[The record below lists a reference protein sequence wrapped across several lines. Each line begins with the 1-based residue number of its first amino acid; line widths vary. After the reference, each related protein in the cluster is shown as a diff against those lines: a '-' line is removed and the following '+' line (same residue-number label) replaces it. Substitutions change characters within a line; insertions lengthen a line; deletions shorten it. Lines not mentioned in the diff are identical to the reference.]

1 MKKRV
6 FALLLCLLLCLSIL
20 PVGAFA
26 DDYCEHDI
34 VKMDAKTTCGEA
46 YKAHFKCTK
55 CGKLFSDD
63 RGEHEISYTDVAL
76 DKLPHTSDLKHVEPK
91 DATCTE
97 PGNYEY
103 WLCTECGQMFSS
115 NPGVAEDGTD
125 NRRTCPV
132 PADKVKDYTIEPYGH
147 NLTFHEAVPHTCF
160 ENGNIAY
167 YQCSNCWWSF
177 TDPDA
182 QNPVGDVTD
191 PAAHVKTEY
200 PAVARTCDT
209 DGNSYYFY
217 CEVCGK
223 YYDGNEQEIT
233 EGSWVIPAG
242 HDYVEQPFKEP
253 TCTAEGNRL
262 YYTCSACGKIFDADL
277 NETTLEAV
285 TLGMIPHSL
294 VIHVPAAAKTCWD
307 NGNVEYWQCASCG
320 AKFADAEGTLP
331 LTDEEVVIPAC
342 HEFVATPAKEATC
355 TEPGN
360 IAYWTCTV
368 EGCGIVVDESGK
380 QVWETVV
387 PAKGHVFQLHEARE
401 ASCTEDG
408 NEAYYSC
415 DACGKL
421 FRLDGVTETSLE
433 EVTIPKLGHK
443 LGDLVQA
450 VEPTCTTDGHIAYYE
465 CEQCREK
472 FADAEGE
479 TALAEDE
486 IVIPKRHE
494 LKAHPAKAATCTEP
508 GNIAY
513 STCKNCDIVLNENG
527 DQIWLND
534 TIIPAPGH
542 KPEKVKATA
551 SCTEAGYAEHFMCS
565 TCGKL
570 FRDAACTEETTLDE
584 LTVQALGHDY
594 DADGWCTRCKAVSPE
609 APAFHPQPVTVPN
622 NDNTY
627 VVVTVSAPEG
637 VFPANCQLSV
647 QPVFV
652 VDDQT
657 KEAVDAQRQ
666 EGATVAKSFTY
677 DIKVFKNG
685 EEIQPADGS
694 KVKVSFAL
702 ATAAN
707 ENLNATVY
715 HVTEADDGT
724 KTAEALETN
733 VEDVNNEKAVVV
745 ETDGFSQYTL
755 EFTYNDLQYVLIGN
769 KSVNIKT
776 ILKTFPDLHFS
787 DEVKVIDVRVSNP
800 ELFSA
805 SKDVSGEWIVVS
817 HKAFQSEER
826 MIVKLVDG
834 SGEIEEY
841 DIKVTDAPAT
851 VKVKINGGTASTAVN
866 PAASEITVTMT
877 PGTPIPVT
885 ITATPVPS
893 GKTFE
898 KWTIVSG
905 IGTTAIDDLN
915 AATAHFSLSDSQV
928 SDKVEVT
935 ANNSNRVTFEKNTSA
950 AVTNMPADRFVP
962 DGTVIKSTDLS
973 TPSAEGYVF
982 AGWYEAD
989 GKTPVSFPL
998 TINSNKTLYAKWQ
1011 CRVTFD
1017 TLHGT
1022 TPPAQIVDIN
1032 AKATQPADMK
1042 WIGYTWGG
1050 WYTDKAWTN
1059 AFNFN
1064 TAITRNTV
1072 LYARWIPDLKIT
1084 KGDGGTAH
1092 YGSTYAFTL
1101 NYYFHDYV
1109 ENKAL
1114 FNVAVGRHN
1123 SSGATWVSKDHYVVT
1138 QGADKRAV
1146 VTLKASYI
1154 RTLTDGAT
1162 YDIIFDTGLKP
1173 YEYDAGEYPPIDLG
1187 ATEGTFK
1194 VSKSP
1199 KTGDES
1205 NVALWAAIAGVSLIA
1220 VVVIVA
1226 VLFNKRKK
1234 GKKAPTPPEN
1244 RPADKTKKP
1253 PKE

>member
-26 DDYCEHDI
+26 DDYCEHAI
-34 VKMDAKTTCGEA
+34 VKMEAKATCGEA
-46 YKAHFKCTK
+46 HREHYKCTK
-55 CGKLFSDD
+55 CGKLFSDE
-63 RGEHEISYTDVAL
+63 RGEHEISYESVAQA
-76 DKLPHTSDLKHVEPK
+76 KPVHTSPLSQVNAVNP
-91 DATCTE
+91 TCTTG
-97 PGNYEY
+97 GNGEY
-103 WLCTECGQMFSS
+103 WVCTECGQMFYD
-115 NPGVAEDGTD
+115 NPKSTEEGKDIS
-125 NRRTCPV
+125 RTNPIPDDQV
-132 PADKVKDYTIEPYGH
+132 RNYILPPLGH
-147 NLTFHEAVPHTCF
+147 SMTFHEAVPHTCTQD
-160 ENGNIAY
+160 GNVAY

-177 TDPDA
+177 SDPDGL
-182 QNPVGDVTD
+182 NPLSSVTD

-200 PAVARTCDT
+200 PAVAPTCDT
-209 DGNSYYFY
+209 DGSSYYFY
-217 CEVCGK
+217 CDVCGK
-223 YYDGNEQEIT
+223 YYDENGQEIA

-242 HDYVEQPFKEP
+242 HDYVEHPFQEP
-253 TCTAEGNRL
+253 TCTAGGNRL

-355 TEPGN
+355 TEPGS

-368 EGCGIVVDESGK
+368 EGCGIVVDESGN

-415 DACGKL
+415 DTCGKL

-443 LGDLVQA
+443 LGELVQA

-494 LKAHPAKAATCTEP
+494 LEAHPAKAATCTEP

-513 STCKNCDIVLNENG
+513 STCKNCDIVLNENE

-534 TIIPAPGH
+534 TVIPAPGH
-542 KPEKVKATA
+542 KPEKVEATA
-551 SCTEAGYAEHFMCS
+551 SCTEAGYAEHFKCS
-565 TCGKL
+565 TCGRL

-594 DADGWCTRCKAVSPE
+594 DADGWCTRCKAVSPDSPKFE
-609 APAFHPQPVTVPN
+609 PLPVTVPN

-666 EGATVAKSFTY
+666 EGTTVAKSFTY

-715 HVTEADDGT
+715 HVTEAEDGT
-724 KTAEALETN
+724 KTAEALETD

-745 ETDGFSQYTL
+745 ETNGFSEFTL
-755 EFTYNDLQYVLIGN
+755 EFTYKNLQYVLVGN
-769 KSVNIKT
+769 KSVYLKT

-787 DEVKVIDVRVSNP
+787 DEEEIIDVRVSNP

-805 SKDVSGEWIVVS
+805 SKDVSGEWIVAS
-817 HKAFQSEER
+817 HKAFQSEEK
-826 MIVKLVDG
+826 MIVKLEDT
-834 SGEIEEY
+834 SGVVEEY
-841 DIKVTDAPAT
+841 EIRVTDDTSTHKA
-851 VKVKINGGTASTAVN
+851 KVNSGTAKTDSIS
-866 PAASEITVTMT
+866 PAAEISVLK
-877 PGTPIPVT
+877 GTTVT
-885 ITATPVPS
+885 ITATTDPDRA
-893 GKTFE
+893 FD
-898 KWTIVSG
+898 KWTIVKGLQSS
-905 IGTTAIDDLN
+905 AL
-915 AATAHFSLSDSQV
+915 ASS
-928 SDKVEVT
+928 
-935 ANNSNRVTFEKNTSA
+935 TSA
-950 AVTNMPADRFVP
+950 ITTFTMPDTDVELTATYKWNVSFNMGGHGTAPATQQVA
-962 DGTVIKSTDLS
+962 DGGKATRPTDP
-973 TPSAEGYVF
+973 TDANYVF
-982 AGWYEAD
+982 GNWYAD
-989 GKTPVSFPL
+989 KECTTLFDF
-998 TINSNKTLYAKWQ
+998 NSAITKDTTVYAKWQ

-1220 VVVIVA
+1220 VIVIAVV
-1226 VLFNKRKK
+1226 LLNKRKK
-1234 GKKAPTPPEN
+1234 GKKSPTPPET
-1244 RPADKTKKP
+1244 RSADKTRKP

>member
-1 MKKRV
+1 M
-6 FALLLCLLLCLSIL
+6 
-20 PVGAFA
+20 
-26 DDYCEHDI
+26 
-34 VKMDAKTTCGEA
+34 
-46 YKAHFKCTK
+46 
-55 CGKLFSDD
+55 
-63 RGEHEISYTDVAL
+63 
-76 DKLPHTSDLKHVEPK
+76 
-91 DATCTE
+91 
-97 PGNYEY
+97 
-103 WLCTECGQMFSS
+103 
-115 NPGVAEDGTD
+115 
-125 NRRTCPV
+125 
-132 PADKVKDYTIEPYGH
+132 
-147 NLTFHEAVPHTCF
+147 
-160 ENGNIAY
+160 
-167 YQCSNCWWSF
+167 
-177 TDPDA
+177 
-182 QNPVGDVTD
+182 
-191 PAAHVKTEY
+191 
-200 PAVARTCDT
+200 
-209 DGNSYYFY
+209 
-217 CEVCGK
+217 
-223 YYDGNEQEIT
+223 
-233 EGSWVIPAG
+233 
-242 HDYVEQPFKEP
+242 
-253 TCTAEGNRL
+253 
-262 YYTCSACGKIFDADL
+262 
-277 NETTLEAV
+277 
-285 TLGMIPHSL
+285 
-294 VIHVPAAAKTCWD
+294 
-307 NGNVEYWQCASCG
+307 
-320 AKFADAEGTLP
+320 
-331 LTDEEVVIPAC
+331 VIPAC
-342 HEFVATPAKEATC
+342 HEFVATPAEEATC

-368 EGCGIVVDESGK
+368 EGCGIVVDESGN

-479 TALAEDE
+479 TALTEDE

-494 LKAHPAKAATCTEP
+494 LEAHPAKAAACTEN

-534 TIIPAPGH
+534 TVIPAPGH
-542 KPEKVKATA
+542 KPEKVEATA
-551 SCTEAGYAEHFMCS
+551 SCTEAGYAEHFKCS

-570 FRDAACTEETTLDE
+570 FKDAACTEETTLGE

-702 ATAAN
+702 AAAKN
-707 ENLNATVY
+707 ENLDAAVY
-715 HVTEADDGT
+715 HVTETEDGS
-724 KTAEALETN
+724 KAAKALETS
-733 VEDVNNEKAVVV
+733 VENEAVVT
-745 ETDGFSQYTL
+745 ETDGFSYYTVEL
-755 EFTYNDLQYVLIGN
+755 TYRELQYVLPGGSN
-769 KSVNIKT
+769 VALTT
-776 ILKTFPDLHFS
+776 ILNTLGLQGS
-787 DEVKVIDVRVSNP
+787 IENAVSSNTA
-800 ELFSA
+800 LFDAKNEGGVWTVYSY
-805 SKDVSGEWIVVS
+805 GP
-817 HKAFQSEER
+817 FQTVETLT
-826 MIVKLVDG
+826 VKLDGVD
-834 SGEIEEY
+834 Y
-841 DIKVTDAPAT
+841 VIKVTDAAAKVT
-851 VKVKINGGTASTAVN
+851 VTDGKAYAGSQTKEQAQT
-866 PAASEITVTMT
+866 EITVGSGKVNVFTTLPTEQFYRWTYKVPTGKTISVDVTQAETSFTMPDAVADTDVYAFTAEKKYAVSFVMNEHGTAETT
-877 PGTPIPVT
+877 PTTQYVIPDGAHRAERPKT
-885 ITATPVPS
+885 TPVDP
-893 GKTFE
+893 
-898 KWTIVSG
+898 
-905 IGTTAIDDLN
+905 
-915 AATAHFSLSDSQV
+915 HF
-928 SDKVEVT
+928 
-935 ANNSNRVTFEKNTSA
+935 
-950 AVTNMPADRFVP
+950 
-962 DGTVIKSTDLS
+962 
-973 TPSAEGYVF
+973 VF
-982 AGWYEAD
+982 GDWYEDQACTKRFD
-989 GKTPVSFPL
+989 FTNTKIIRDTK
-998 TINSNKTLYAKWQ
+998 IYAKWR
-1011 CRVTFD
+1011 CEVIFSTE
-1017 TLHGT
+1017 HGT
-1022 TPPAQIVDIN
+1022 TPPKQIVDIN
-1032 AKATQPADMK
+1032 AKATKPTDLS
-1042 WIGYTWGG
+1042 WIGYNWGG
-1050 WYTDKAWTN
+1050 WCTDAAWTN
-1059 AFNFN
+1059 VFNFE
-1064 TAITRNTV
+1064 TPITSDTV
-1072 LYARWIPDLKIT
+1072 LFAKWIPDLKIT

-1101 NYYFHDYV
+1101 NYYYPDY
-1109 ENKAL
+1109 NKNSSK
-1114 FNVAVGRHN
+1114 FMVAVGRHN
-1123 SSGATWVSKDHYVVT
+1123 STSATEISKDHYVVT

-1187 ATEGTFK
+1187 ATGGTFK

-1220 VVVIVA
+1220 VVVIAA
-1226 VLFNKRKK
+1226 VLINKRKK
-1234 GKKAPTPPEN
+1234 SKKAPTPPEN
-1244 RPADKTKKP
+1244 RPADKTKNP